1 MEKQKKVRLFV
12 TEFVEHIFE
21 VDENKLDKEIEKIEK
36 SSSWKVKYIDTPQHS
51 REHTHFNLEVE

>member
-1 MEKQKKVRLFV
+1 MGKNKTRVFV
-12 TEFVEHIFE
+12 TEFVQHIFE
-21 VDENKLDKEIEKIEK
+21 IDENKLDKEIEKIEK

>member
-36 SSSWKVKYIDTPQHS
+36 SSSWKVN
-51 REHTHFNLEVE
+51 THFNLEVE

>member
-1 MEKQKKVRLFV
+1 MNKNKTYVFV
-12 TEFVEHIFE
+12 TEFVQHIFE

-36 SSSWKVKYIDTPQHS
+36 SSSWKVKCIDTPQHS